1 MTSTTATTATTATR
15 TSPGGEVTPRVI
27 AHRGASDEAPEHTL
41 TAYRRA
47 VDAGADGLECD
58 VRMTRD
64 GVLVCVHDRRVDRTS
79 DGRGAVSGLELSD
92 LAELDFSVRRRRVLA
107 RTAASWQLD
116 GRTPDLDAVGVLTLA
131 RLLALVAASP
141 RPVEL
146 AIETKYPT
154 RYAGRLEETLCAQ
167 LDEAGLL
174 RADGPCAVRVM
185 SFASASLRRVHALLP
200 TLPTVL
206 LLRRLPVRLRDGR
219 LPGPVTVAGPSV
231 GLVRRNPWFVER
243 AHDAGHEVHVW
254 TVDEDEDVDLM
265 ASLGVDAVITNRPQ
279 QVLARL
285 GR

>member
-1 MTSTTATTATTATR
+1 MILPT
-15 TSPGGEVTPRVI
+15 TSPTTSPTTWTKSDVTGGPRVI
-27 AHRGASDEAPEHTL
+27 AHRGASAEAPEHTL
-41 TAYRRA
+41 AAYRRA
-47 VDAGADGLECD
+47 IEAGADGLECD

-79 DGRGAVSGLELSD
+79 DGHGAVAGLELAD

-107 RTAASWQLD
+107 RTAGWQLD
-116 GRTPDLDAVGVLTLA
+116 GLAPEDTGVLTLE
-131 RLLALVAASP
+131 RLLSLVMEAD

-154 RYAGRLEETLCAQ
+154 RYAGRLEEELAA
-167 LDEAGLL
+167 LLGRLGVLAAG
-174 RADGPCAVRVM
+174 GPPVRVM
-185 SFASASLRRVHALLP
+185 SFASVSLRRFAALAPQVP
-200 TLPTVL
+200 TAM

-219 LPGPVTVAGPSV
+219 LPEPAQIAGPYV

-243 AHDAGHEVHVW
+243 AHAAGHEVHVW
-254 TVDEDEDVDLM
+254 TVDRDEDVDLV